1 MMNGY
6 NSTLLRNI
14 FLLFTEKDDNREEIE
29 GTIHS
34 KEKLDFYM
42 LAKYVWTV

>member
-1 MMNGY
+1 MAKIQHF
-6 NSTLLRNI
+6 SAI
-14 FLLFTEKDDNREEIE
+14 FFFCSQKKDDNREEIE